1 MSSIDR
7 RTASLFGLGAGI
19 GALLSPLRA
28 AAADTY
34 PSRPIHLLVGFTPGS
49 SSDITARIFAKG
61 ADTALGQDLVV
72 ENKPGAGGAIAAG
85 LAARAADDGYTLYL
99 QALSTLTYKITH
111 PDAPFNI
118 VTDFDPVAL
127 LATGA
132 IVMVVNPKIGVNT
145 VAEFTAL
152 AKSKP
157 GQVLFG
163 SVGPGSLPD
172 LCGEL
177 YAQRA
182 GVKLVQVPYPG
193 SPQVIIDLI
202 AGRVAMNFAIASSVL
217 GQIAAGQVKPLAIAA
232 DKRSDLLPDVPTM
245 AEAGVPDFNTP
256 LWFGL
261 LAPKGTPRPIVD
273 KLAAAAKTAMHAPD
287 AVDTLHKQGF
297 VPDDLGPDQYGAY
310 IKSEVRRWTQIAQA
324 ADLIK
329 S

>member
-1 MSSIDR
+1 MFHIDR
-7 RTASLFGLGAGI
+7 RAFSLGGVAT
-19 GALLSPLRA
+19 LLAPLRA
-28 AAADTY
+28 LAADVY

-49 SSDITARIFAKG
+49 SSDITARVFAKG
-61 ADTALGQDLVV
+61 ADQILGQDVVV
-72 ENKPGAGGAIAAG
+72 ENKPGAGSSIAAG
-85 LAARAADDGYTLYL
+85 LAARATNDGYTLL
-99 QALSTLTYKITH
+99 LCALSTVTYKITH
-111 PDAPFNI
+111 PEAPFDI
-118 VTDFDPVAL
+118 VNDYAPIAL

-132 IVMVVNPKIGVNT
+132 IVMVVNPKLGVNS
-145 VAEFTAL
+145 VKEFTAL

-157 GQVLFG
+157 GEILFG

-193 SPQVIIDLI
+193 SPQVVTDLI

-245 AEAGVPDFNTP
+245 AEAGIPDFNTP

-261 LAPKGTPRPIVD
+261 LAPKGTPRPAID
-273 KLAAAAKTAMHAPD
+273 KLADAAREAMHAPE
-287 AVDTLHKQGF
+287 ALNALHSQGF
-297 VPDDLGPDQYGAY
+297 VADDMGPDQFGAF
-310 IKSEVRRWTQIAQA
+310 IKSEIARWSQVAQA
-324 ADLIK
+324 AGLVK
-329 S
+329 T

>member
-1 MSSIDR
+1 MIDIDR
-7 RTASLFGLGAGI
+7 RTFSRLGV
-19 GALLSPLRA
+19 GAAFVSSPLRA
-28 AAADTY
+28 LAADAY

-49 SSDITARIFAKG
+49 SSDITGRLFANG
-61 ADTALGQDLVV
+61 ASQILGQNVVV
-72 ENKPGAGGAIAAG
+72 ENKPGAGGGIAAG
-85 LAARAADDGYTLYL
+85 LGARADSDGYTLYL
-99 QALSTLTYKITH
+99 QALSTLTYKVTH
-111 PDAPFNI
+111 PEAPFDM
-118 VTDFDPVAL
+118 VKDFAPIAL

-132 IVMVVNPKIGVNT
+132 MVMVVDPKIGVNS

-152 AKSKP
+152 AKSKA
-157 GQVLFG
+157 GQILFG

-193 SPQVIIDLI
+193 SPQVIMDLM

-245 AEAGVPDFNTP
+245 AEAGIPDFNTP

-261 LAPKGTPRPIVD
+261 LAPKGTPQPAID
-273 KLAAAAKTAMHAPD
+273 KLADAARKAMHAPD
-287 AVDTLHKQGF
+287 ALDALHKQGF
-297 VPDDLGPDQYGAY
+297 VADDMGPDQFGAF
-310 IKSEVRRWTQIAQA
+310 IKSEIARWSQVAQA
-324 ADLIK
+324 AGLVK
-329 S
+329 A